1 MHSFLFHETKQ
12 HGTIEFPAEYY
23 YEHPASP
30 SYQMTFHWHKEWELV
45 RIIEGSF
52 EIHVDEEI
60 IAAKAGDIILLRD
73 SMMHGGMPTNCIYDG
88 FLFDLHGLYRNYEP
102 VKKSLRPIYR
112 MEILPDVYYPKDEH
126 PELYTY
132 VAALMDAYANKT
144 LDIQEL
150 IALGCLSQIFAYILK
165 NHLYT
170 ASHTDTLHHAN
181 RIGQI
186 SSVLEYIEHNYQA
199 SVTLDNMADVAGMNP
214 KYFCR
219 IFKAIT
225 HQSPMEY
232 VIFYRIEQAANLLST
247 TDLPITEIAM
257 ECGFNDCSY
266 FIRKFKNLKHTT
278 PYKYRSKNLQNPTN
292 D

>member
-12 HGTIEFPAEYY
+12 HGTIEFPVEYY

-52 EIHVDEEI
+52 EIHADEEI

-88 FLFDLHGLYRNYEP
+88 FLFDLHGLYRNFES

-126 PELYTY
+126 PELHTY

-144 LDIQEL
+144 SDIQEL
-150 IALGCLSQIFAYILK
+150 ITLGCLSQIFAYILK
-165 NHLYT
+165 NRLYT
-170 ASHTDTLHHAN
+170 ASHTDTSHHAN

-278 PYKYRSKNLQNPTN
+278 PYKYRSKILQNPTN

>member
-1 MHSFLFHETKQ
+1 
-12 HGTIEFPAEYY
+12 
-23 YEHPASP
+23 
-30 SYQMTFHWHKEWELV
+30 
-45 RIIEGSF
+45 
-52 EIHVDEEI
+52 
-60 IAAKAGDIILLRD
+60 
-73 SMMHGGMPTNCIYDG
+73 
-88 FLFDLHGLYRNYEP
+88 
-102 VKKSLRPIYR
+102 

-144 LDIQEL
+144 SDIQEL
-150 IALGCLSQIFAYILK
+150 IALGCLSQILAYILK

>member
-1 MHSFLFHETKQ
+1 
-12 HGTIEFPAEYY
+12 
-23 YEHPASP
+23 
-30 SYQMTFHWHKEWELV
+30 
-45 RIIEGSF
+45 
-52 EIHVDEEI
+52 
-60 IAAKAGDIILLRD
+60 
-73 SMMHGGMPTNCIYDG
+73 
-88 FLFDLHGLYRNYEP
+88 
-102 VKKSLRPIYR
+102 
-112 MEILPDVYYPKDEH
+112 
-126 PELYTY
+126 
-132 VAALMDAYANKT
+132 
-144 LDIQEL
+144 
-150 IALGCLSQIFAYILK
+150 
-165 NHLYT
+165 
-170 ASHTDTLHHAN
+170 
-181 RIGQI
+181 
-186 SSVLEYIEHNYQA
+186 
-199 SVTLDNMADVAGMNP
+199 MADVAGMNP